1 MRIDELKNFVD
12 KTVMLRMRDGETAK
26 VKVGFVDEEYEEV
39 IAAVVESSRPEH
51 YRAPCAVYT
60 FAAGDIV
67 SAELSE

>member
-26 VKVGFVDEEYEEV
+26 VKVGFVDVEYEEV